1 MTKRLKVAVGMS
13 GGVDSGV
20 SAKLL
25 VDAGYDVAGVHLHFW
40 AEYDP
45 NLSRENKCCSTE
57 SLMAA
62 RRTCD
67 MLGIPFYTFNFEDIF
82 KETVVEYFLKEFKEL
97 RTPNPCVVCN
107 RKIKTG
113 RLVKYVQGL
122 GFDMLATGHYIKLVQ
137 GAGCRV
143 QGLGGRGQSK
153 EISVSDPSTISQD
166 EMLADR
172 YDNNYSI
179 VDYKDMTRR
188 AEILE
193 KFPEQ
198 DPMFLMMG
206 DDAKKDQSYFLY
218 TMKQEDLVHLI
229 FPLGEMVKDDVR
241 RLARDWNLPVANSKE
256 SFDIC
261 FIPGDNYR
269 DFLSRHMPEYLIPGD
284 VVDTAG
290 DVIGKHE
297 GLPFY
302 SVGQRRGFT
311 TNKIV
316 PYYVVGFDKDKN
328 QLIVGK
334 SGETERSEFSIH
346 SHTFADSV
354 EDGFECDV
362 RLRHM
367 GGFNPATIENQ
378 DGKYIIKLKMPQRGI
393 TPGQSAVLYKDK
405 VLLGG
410 GVIDQVKF

>member
-1 MTKRLKVAVGMS
+1 MAVGMS

-62 RRTCD
+62 RKTCD

-113 RLVKYVQGL
+113 RLVKYVQTL
-122 GFDMLATGHYIKLVQ
+122 GFDLLATGHYIKLVQ
-137 GAGCRV
+137 KKDEGFETV
-143 QGLGGRGQSK
+143 QFNDLEK
-153 EISVSDPSTISQD
+153 
-166 EMLADR
+166 
-172 YDNNYSI
+172 
-179 VDYKDMTRR
+179 R
-188 AEILE
+188 AAILE
-193 KFPEQ
+193 QFPNHA
-198 DPMFLMMG
+198 PMHLMMG

-218 TMKQEDLVHLI
+218 TMKQEDLVHLV
-229 FPLGEMVKDDVR
+229 FPLAEYVKDDVR
-241 RLARDWNLPVANSKE
+241 KMAVDWNLPVATSKE

-269 DFLSRHMPEYLIPGD
+269 DFLQRHMPEYIIPGD

-290 DVIGKHE
+290 EIIGKHE

-316 PYYVVGFDKDKN
+316 PYYVVGFHKDAN

-334 SGETERSEFSIH
+334 SGETERSEFTIH
-346 SHTFADSV
+346 SHTFADSID
-354 EDGFECDV
+354 EKITCDV

-367 GGFNPATIENQ
+367 GGFNPAVVEHY
-378 DGKYIIKLKMPQRGI
+378 DGDYVVKLNSPQRGI
-393 TPGQSAVLYKDK
+393 TPGQSAVFYQDK

-410 GVIDQVKF
+410 GVIDDVIF

>member
-1 MTKRLKVAVGMS
+1 MNKKLKVAVGMS

-45 NLSRENKCCSTE
+45 SMGRENKCCSTE

-62 RRTCD
+62 RKTCD

-122 GFDMLATGHYIKLVQ
+122 GFDMLATGHYIKLVEKNGEQ
-137 GAGCRV
+137 YN
-143 QGLGGRGQSK
+143 
-153 EISVSDPSTISQD
+153 SVKFD
-166 EMLADR
+166 
-172 YDNNYSI
+172 
-179 VDYKDMTRR
+179 DMEKRR
-188 AEILE
+188 EILE
-193 KFPEQ
+193 KYPEH

-206 DDAKKDQSYFLY
+206 DDEKKDQSYFLY
-218 TMKQEDLVHLI
+218 TMKQEDLVHLV

-241 RLARDWNLPVANSKE
+241 KLAVDWNLPVATSKE

-269 DFLSRHMPEYLIPGD
+269 DFLMRHMPEYVNPGE
-284 VVDTAG
+284 VVDTTG
-290 DVIGKHE
+290 EVIGKHE

-302 SVGQRRGFT
+302 SIGQRRGFT

-316 PYYVVGFDKDKN
+316 PYYVIGFIKEKN

-334 SGETERSEFSIH
+334 GGETERAEFTVH
-346 SHTFADSV
+346 SHTFADV
-354 EDGFECDV
+354 IDDGAECDV

-367 GGFNPATIENQ
+367 GGFNPAVIENR
-378 DGKYIIKLKMPQRGI
+378 DGTYVVKLKTPQRGI
-393 TPGQSAVLYKDK
+393 TPGQSAVMYKDR

-410 GVIDQVKF
+410 GVIDSVL

>member
-62 RRTCD
+62 RKTCD

-82 KETVVEYFLKEFKEL
+82 KETVVDYFLKEFKEL

-113 RLVKYVQGL
+113 RLVKYVQSL
-122 GFDMLATGHYIKLVQ
+122 GFDMLATGHYIKLVEKT
-137 GAGCRV
+137 ADDAY
-143 QGLGGRGQSK
+143 
-153 EISVSDPSTISQD
+153 SVVKFDDMAKRQD
-166 EMLADR
+166 
-172 YDNNYSI
+172 
-179 VDYKDMTRR
+179 
-188 AEILE
+188 ILE
-193 KFPEQ
+193 KYPEHS
-198 DPMFLMMG
+198 PMFLMMG

-218 TMKQEDLVHLI
+218 TMKQEDLVHLV

-241 RLARDWNLPVANSKE
+241 KLAVDWKLPVAASKE

-269 DFLSRHMPEYLIPGD
+269 DFLSRHMPEYLIQGD
-284 VVDTAG
+284 VVDTTG
-290 DVIGKHE
+290 EVIGKHE

-316 PYYVVGFDKDKN
+316 PYYVIGFDKEQN
-328 QLIVGK
+328 RLIVGK
-334 SGETERSEFSIH
+334 SGQTERGEFTIH
-346 SHTFADSV
+346 SETFADQIT
-354 EDGFECDV
+354 DGLNCDV

-367 GGFNPATIENQ
+367 GGFNEATIEIQ
-378 DGKYIIKLKMPQRGI
+378 DGKYIVKLKTPQRGI

-410 GVIDQVKF
+410 GVIDNVMV

>member
-1 MTKRLKVAVGMS
+1 MNSKRLKVAVGMS

-40 AEYDP
+40 AESDP
-45 NLSRENKCCSTE
+45 YVSRENKCCSTE

-62 RRTCD
+62 RKTCD

-82 KETVVEYFLKEFKEL
+82 KETVVEYFLNEFKAL

-122 GFDMLATGHYIKLVQ
+122 GFDMLATGHYINVAQQKDDDF
-137 GAGCRV
+137 
-143 QGLGGRGQSK
+143 
-153 EISVSDPSTISQD
+153 SV
-166 EMLADR
+166 LAFD
-172 YDNNYSI
+172 
-179 VDYKDMTRR
+179 DMKRR

-193 KFPEQ
+193 GFPNHE
-198 DPMFLMMG
+198 PLFLKMG
-206 DDAKKDQSYFLY
+206 NDDKKDQSYFLY
-218 TMKQEDLVHLI
+218 TMKQEDLVRLV
-229 FPLGEMVKDDVR
+229 FPLGDMVKDDVR
-241 RLARDWNLPVANSKE
+241 KLATDWKLPVASSKE

-269 DFLSRHMPEYLIPGD
+269 DFLARHMPEYIVPGD
-284 VVDTAG
+284 VITVDG
-290 DVIGKHE
+290 EIVGKHN

-302 SVGQRRGFT
+302 AIGQRRGFT

-316 PYYVVGFDKDKN
+316 PYYVVGFNKDEN

-334 SGETERSEFSIH
+334 SGQTDKASFTVH
-346 SHTFADSV
+346 SSTFASDTLNDSL
-354 EDGFECDV
+354 DCQV

-367 GGFNPATIENQ
+367 GGFTEGRVVKSKDSENITVELNQ
-378 DGKYIIKLKMPQRGI
+378 PQRGI
-393 TPGQSAVLYKDK
+393 TPGQSAVFYKDR

-410 GVIDQVKF
+410 GVIDTVLV

>member
-1 MTKRLKVAVGMS
+1 MSRRLKVAVGMS

-40 AEYDP
+40 AEHDP
-45 NLSRENKCCSTE
+45 DVSRENKCCSTE

-62 RRTCD
+62 RKTCD

-82 KETVVEYFLKEFKEL
+82 KETVVEYFLNEFKEL

-113 RLVKYVQGL
+113 RLVKYVQTL

-137 GAGCRV
+137 QAGDGFETV
-143 QGLGGRGQSK
+143 KFDDLEK
-153 EISVSDPSTISQD
+153 
-166 EMLADR
+166 
-172 YDNNYSI
+172 
-179 VDYKDMTRR
+179 R
-188 AEILE
+188 ARILE
-193 KFPEQ
+193 EFPNHA
-198 DPMFLMMG
+198 PMHLMMG

-218 TMKQEDLVHLI
+218 TMKQDDLVHLV
-229 FPLGEMVKDDVR
+229 FPLAEYVKDNVR
-241 RLARDWNLPVANSKE
+241 QMAKDWNLPVASSKE

-269 DFLSRHMPEYLIPGD
+269 DFLSRHMPEYIIPGE
-284 VVDTAG
+284 VVNVQG
-290 DVIGKHE
+290 EIIGKHE

-316 PYYVVGFDKDKN
+316 PHYVVGFSKELN

-334 SGETERSEFSIH
+334 AGETDRDQFTVH
-346 SHTFADSV
+346 SSTFASEVGDSV
-354 EDGFECDV
+354 ECQV

-367 GGFNPATIENQ
+367 GSFCEGRLVREG
-378 DGKYIIKLKMPQRGI
+378 DVMKVKLETPQRGI
-393 TPGQSAVLYKDK
+393 TPGQSAVFYRDK

-410 GVIDQVKF
+410 GVIDQVIL

>member
-1 MTKRLKVAVGMS
+1 MTKKLKVAVGMS

-40 AEYDP
+40 AEHDP
-45 NLSRENKCCSTE
+45 YLSRENKCCSTE

-62 RRTCD
+62 RKTCD

-82 KETVVEYFLKEFKEL
+82 KETVVEYFLAEFKAL

-122 GFDMLATGHYIKLVQ
+122 GFDMLATGHYINVAQ
-137 GAGCRV
+137 QNGDGYDV
-143 QGLGGRGQSK
+143 LGYEDMERR
-153 EISVSDPSTISQD
+153 SQ
-166 EMLADR
+166 
-172 YDNNYSI
+172 
-179 VDYKDMTRR
+179 
-188 AEILE
+188 ILE
-193 KFPEQ
+193 DFPNHP
-198 DPMFLMMG
+198 DLFLKMG
-206 DDAKKDQSYFLY
+206 NDDKKDQSYFLY
-218 TMKQEDLVHLI
+218 TMKQEDLVRLV
-229 FPLGEMVKDDVR
+229 FPLGNMVKDDVR
-241 RLARDWNLPVANSKE
+241 RLANEWKLPVATSKE

-269 DFLSRHMPEYLIPGD
+269 DFLQRHMPEWIIPGD
-284 VVDTAG
+284 VVDTEG
-290 DVIGKHE
+290 SVIGAHQ

-302 SVGQRRGFT
+302 AVGQRRGFT

-328 QLIVGK
+328 HLIVGK
-334 SGETERSEFSIH
+334 SAQTERSTFSLH
-346 SHTFADSV
+346 SSTFASDV
-354 EDGFECDV
+354 VTGDVACQV

-367 GGFNPATIENQ
+367 GGFTEGVVARSGDSVLVTLK
-378 DGKYIIKLKMPQRGI
+378 DGQRGVS
-393 TPGQSAVLYKDK
+393 PGQSAVFYRDR

-410 GVIDQVKF
+410 GVIDTVLH

>member
-113 RLVKYVQGL
+113 RLVKYVQSL
-122 GFDMLATGHYIKLVQ
+122 GFDMLATGHYIKLVERQ
-137 GAGCRV
+137 KIKDKSVEGIGDS
-143 QGLGGRGQSK
+143 GQY
-153 EISVSDPSTISQD
+153 SVVKFD
-166 EMLADR
+166 
-172 YDNNYSI
+172 
-179 VDYKDMTRR
+179 DMEKRR
-188 AEILE
+188 EILE
-193 KFPEQ
+193 KYPEH

-206 DDAKKDQSYFLY
+206 DDTKKDQSYFLY
-218 TMKQEDLVHLI
+218 TMKQEDLVHLV
-229 FPLGEMVKDDVR
+229 FPLAEYVKDDVR
-241 RLARDWNLPVANSKE
+241 KMAVDWNLPVASSKE

-284 VVDTAG
+284 VVDTTG
-290 DVIGKHE
+290 EVIGKHE

-316 PYYVVGFDKDKN
+316 PYYVIGFNKENN

-334 SGETERSEFSIH
+334 SAETERSEFTIH
-346 SHTFADSV
+346 SETFADV
-354 EDGFECDV
+354 IEDGLSCDI

-367 GGFNPATIENQ
+367 GGFNPAIIEKR
-378 DGKYIIKLKMPQRGI
+378 DGQYVVKLNTPQRGI
-393 TPGQSAVLYKDK
+393 TPGQSAVFYRDK

-410 GVIDQVKF
+410 GVIDNVIL

>member
-1 MTKRLKVAVGMS
+1 MAKRLKVAVGMS

-45 NLSRENKCCSTE
+45 YLSRENKCCSTE

-62 RRTCD
+62 RKTCD

-82 KETVVEYFLKEFKEL
+82 KETVVEYFLDEFKSL

-122 GFDMLATGHYIKLVQ
+122 GFDMLATGHYINVVQ
-137 GAGCRV
+137 QHGDQYEV
-143 QGLGGRGQSK
+143 
-153 EISVSDPSTISQD
+153 
-166 EMLADR
+166 LA
-172 YDNNYSI
+172 YDAME
-179 VDYKDMTRR
+179 KR

-193 KFPEQ
+193 AFPNH
-198 DPMFLMMG
+198 DPLFLKMG
-206 DDAKKDQSYFLY
+206 NDDKKDQSYFLY
-218 TMKQEDLVHLI
+218 TMKQEDLVRLV
-229 FPLGEMVKDDVR
+229 FPLGNMVKDDVR
-241 RLARDWNLPVANSKE
+241 KLAVDWNLPVASSKE

-269 DFLSRHMPEYLIPGD
+269 DFLMRHMPEYVVPGD
-284 VVDTAG
+284 VVTVEG
-290 DVIGKHE
+290 EIIGKHN

-302 SVGQRRGFT
+302 AIGQRRGFT
-311 TNKIV
+311 TNKVV
-316 PYYVVGFDKDKN
+316 PYYVVGFNKDLN

-334 SGETERSEFSIH
+334 SGQTDKTSFTVH
-346 SHTFADSV
+346 SSTFADEIAV
-354 EDGFECDV
+354 EVDCQV

-367 GGFNPATIENQ
+367 GGFNEGKVVKDGDTVRVELAT
-378 DGKYIIKLKMPQRGI
+378 PQRGI
-393 TPGQSAVLYKDK
+393 TPGQSAVFYRDR

-410 GVIDQVKF
+410 GVIDTVL

>member
-62 RRTCD
+62 RKTCD

-82 KETVVEYFLKEFKEL
+82 KETVVDYFLKEFKEL

-113 RLVKYVQGL
+113 RLVKYVQSL
-122 GFDMLATGHYIKLVQ
+122 GFDMLATGHYIKLVEKT
-137 GAGCRV
+137 G
-143 QGLGGRGQSK
+143 
-153 EISVSDPSTISQD
+153 EDTYSVVKFDDKAKRQQ
-166 EMLADR
+166 
-172 YDNNYSI
+172 
-179 VDYKDMTRR
+179 
-188 AEILE
+188 ILE
-193 KFPEQ
+193 KYPEH

-218 TMKQEDLVHLI
+218 TMKQEDLVHLV

-241 RLARDWNLPVANSKE
+241 KLATDWNLPVATSKE

-269 DFLSRHMPEYLIPGD
+269 DFLSRHMPEYLTPGD
-284 VVDTAG
+284 VIDTTG
-290 DVIGKHE
+290 EVIGKHE

-302 SVGQRRGFT
+302 SIGQRRGFT

-316 PYYVVGFDKDKN
+316 PYYVIGFNKEQN

-334 SGETERSEFSIH
+334 SGQTERGEFTIH
-346 SHTFADSV
+346 SETFADQIT
-354 EDGFECDV
+354 DGLTCDV

-367 GGFNPATIENQ
+367 GGFNEATIEIR
-378 DGKYIIKLKMPQRGI
+378 DGKYMVKLKTPQRGI

-410 GVIDQVKF
+410 GVIDSVVL